1 MVLVS
6 VFFGVSQWIFGA
18 RTVHPLK
25 KTQLKLILFFY
36 YIRLTL
42 KLQGKRNDKTIL

>member
-18 RTVHPLK
+18 RTVHPNSRKYLK
-25 KTQLKLILFFY
+25 AKVIEKTNSFL
-36 YIRLTL
+36 
-42 KLQGKRNDKTIL
+42 